1 MTRRDRRADVRY
13 VIGFGAEVHTER
25 GVIGA
30 GTRDVS
36 RGGCQLASS
45 RPIPEGVTVRID
57 LHLTV
62 DGIQEPSVSHLSVM
76 GRIQWTAESED
87 EAGVV
92 YLSGVRFGTM
102 KPAEAEWLETT
113 LKQHGAPAPVEDFE
127 VDINMD

>member
-1 MTRRDRRADVRY
+1 

-25 GVIGA
+25 GVISA

-45 RPIPEGVTVRID
+45 RALPEGVTMRID

-62 DGIQEPSVSHLSVM
+62 DGIQEPDVSHLTVH

-87 EAGVV
+87 EHGTVH
-92 YLSGVRFGTM
+92 LSGVRFGPLA
-102 KPAEAEWLETT
+102 PADAEWLERV
-113 LKQHGAPAPVEDFE
+113 LRQHGAPVVTEDFE
-127 VDINMD
+127 VDIDMD